1 MDDAS
6 QLVANSHQGLTM
18 ETNIAHSNM
27 QNEQPSA
34 IVICLDS
41 ITGLQTARI
50 LSQRGVSVIA
60 IAKNPDHFACRTNVC
75 EKILIADTDGFEL
88 ISTLETLR
96 PTLKEN
102 PVLFPC
108 SDTSVLVISRYRD
121 CLDKSFQIVLPSADV
136 IEMMVDKVKF
146 YDYAQENGF
155 PIPETYFLYSRG
167 DAEEAARKLTFPVI
181 LKPPYRPDKWRKH
194 FRKKAFKVLNAD
206 ELLSIYDQCFEWADI
221 LIVQHWIEG
230 ADTNHITCNCYFG
243 HDSEPLVT
251 FTSRK
256 LRQWPQKT
264 GQGCFGEAYRDD
276 HVACETV
283 RLYQSV
289 GFRGLG
295 YLEMKRDQ
303 NTGKYY
309 IIEPNVGR
317 PTGRSAT
324 AEANGV
330 ELIYTMYCDAIGRSL
345 PINREQKDGSVKWI
359 YLRQDI
365 QSALYSWL
373 HGELTLRE
381 WWQSMRG
388 PKWHAIFS
396 RTDPAPFWFDLWGAI
411 EFEVKHQ
418 ISKRTKKYDN
428 HVSDFSS

>member
-1 MDDAS
+1 MA
-6 QLVANSHQGLTM
+6 
-18 ETNIAHSNM
+18 TNIAHSNL
-27 QNEQPSA
+27 QDESPSA

-60 IAKNPDHFACRTNVC
+60 IAKDPHHFACRTNVC
-75 EKILIADTDGFEL
+75 EKILIADIDSFEL
-88 ISTLETLR
+88 IRTLETLR
-96 PTLKEN
+96 PTLKEK

-108 SDTSVLVISRYRD
+108 SDASVLVISRHRD
-121 CLDKSFQIVLPSADV
+121 RLDEWFHVILPAADV

-146 YDYAQENGF
+146 YRYAQENRF
-155 PIPETYFLYSRG
+155 PIPETYFLYSRQ
-167 DAEEAARKLTFPVI
+167 DAEEAARNMTFPVI
-181 LKPPYRPDKWRKH
+181 LKPPYRPDEWRKH
-194 FRKKAFKVLNAD
+194 IKGKAFKVLNID
-206 ELLSIYDQCFEWADI
+206 ELLSIYDQCSKWANI

-243 HDSEPLVT
+243 SDSEPLVS

-276 HVACETV
+276 YVACETV

-295 YLEMKRDQ
+295 YLEMKQDN

-330 ELIYTMYCDAIGRSL
+330 ELIYTMYCDAVGWPL
-345 PINREQKDGSVKWI
+345 PANREQKSGEVKWI

-365 QSALYSWL
+365 QSALSSWL
-373 HGELTLRE
+373 HGELTLRD
-381 WWQSMRG
+381 WWRSIRG
-388 PKWHAIFS
+388 PKWSAIFS
-396 RTDPAPFWFDLWGAI
+396 WTDPAPFWYDLWEAI
-411 EFEVKHQ
+411 RFLIKTQ
-418 ISKRTKKYDN
+418 ISKPAIKGR
-428 HVSDFSS
+428 

>member
-1 MDDAS
+1 MK
-6 QLVANSHQGLTM
+6 
-18 ETNIAHSNM
+18 TNKAHSNL
-27 QNEQPSA
+27 QKETPPA

-50 LSQRGVSVIA
+50 LSQRGVPVIA
-60 IAKNPDHFACRTNVC
+60 IAKDRNHFACKTNVC
-75 EKILIADTDGFEL
+75 EKILIADIDGLEL
-88 ISTLETLR
+88 IQTLETLR
-96 PTLKEN
+96 PTLQEK

-121 CLDKSFQIVLPSADV
+121 RLEGSYHIVLPAADV

-146 YDYAQENGF
+146 YRFAQENDF
-155 PIPETYFLYSRG
+155 PITKTFFLSSRE
-167 DAEEAARKLTFPVI
+167 DAEEAARNLCFPIIV
-181 LKPPYRPDKWRKH
+181 KPPYRPAAWRQH
-194 FRKKAFKVLNAD
+194 VSAKAFKVRDAN
-206 ELLSIYDQCFEWADI
+206 ELLSVYDDCHMWTDV
-221 LIVQHWIEG
+221 LIAQEWIEG
-230 ADTNHITCNCYFG
+230 PDTNHITCNCYFG
-243 HDSEPLVT
+243 SDSEPLVT

-256 LRQWPQKT
+256 LRQWPRKT
-264 GQGCFGEAYRDD
+264 GQGCYGEAYKDD
-276 HVACETV
+276 RVAYETI

-303 NTGKYY
+303 NTGNYY

-330 ELIYTMYCDAIGRSL
+330 ELIYTMYCDAVGRPL
-345 PINREQKDGSVKWI
+345 PANREQTRGDVKWI

-365 QSALYSWL
+365 QSSLVSWWR
-373 HGELTLRE
+373 GELTLRE

-388 PKWHAIFS
+388 PKWFAIFS
-396 RTDPAPFWFDLWGAI
+396 WADPGPFWYDLWLTI
-411 EFEVKHQ
+411 RY
-418 ISKRTKKYDN
+418 KRMRQFN
-428 HVSDFSS
+428 